1 MAIQT
6 ETYQVE
12 PSSLKNST
20 QDDAATHGYDGP
32 LKVLDGGLFTSIG
45 KEFLNVA
52 AIFNKKCGQD
62 DDPNALYSQLFAT

>member
-20 QDDAATHGYDGP
+20 QNDAAIHGYYGP

-45 KEFLNVA
+45 KEFLYVQQA
-52 AIFNKKCGQD
+52 VW
-62 DDPNALYSQLFAT
+62 